1 MKSLLFGAMILFTV
15 VSCRKIPH
23 ATVYSTYEFFVGTYT
38 QNNNQGV
45 NVITYNPNNQQFK
58 VKELITN
65 LQNPSF
71 VQYHSLTKNLFVS
84 EEIGGKNGGKLNSFA
99 FDAVNQKYQKVSTV
113 NTQGDHPC
121 VMALSPDKKWM
132 VAGNYSGGNVSVFKI
147 QENGMLSE
155 SLQTLQHFG
164 SSIHKERQ
172 EKPHIH
178 DLVFHP
184 TTQQLFVSD
193 LGTDRI
199 YIYDF
204 DAESA
209 TPLSPSQPSFIS
221 VKKGSGP
228 RHLVFNITGEYL
240 YVVQELT
247 AEVSVYHLQ
256 ENQINF
262 VQTLSLSSSPENM
275 QQGSGAEIKMSPNQ
289 KYLYV
294 SNRGKVNEIVVFAI
308 DKSTHQLIKIQNISS
323 GGQTPRSFEIT
334 PDGKYL
340 LVANQDS
347 HQIQLFDIQ
356 SNGKLNPTAVSLNIN
371 QPTHVINQ

>member
-1 MKSLLFGAMILFTV
+1 MKLFLLGVMMMLTV
-15 VSCRKIPH
+15 ISCRKIPRE
-23 ATVYSTYEFFVGTYT
+23 TVYSSYQFLVGTYT
-38 QNNNQGV
+38 QNEQQGV
-45 NVITYNPNNQQFK
+45 NRIEYNPNTQQFQ
-58 VKELITN
+58 VKDLITG

-84 EEIGGKNGGKLNSFA
+84 EEIGGENGGKLNSFG
-99 FDAVNQKYQKVSTV
+99 FDAVNQKHQKINSV

-121 VMALSPDKKWM
+121 VIALSPDKKWL

-147 QENGMLSE
+147 KENGMLSE

-184 TTQQLFVSD
+184 TTQQLFVTD

-204 DAESA
+204 DTESA

-228 RHLVFNITGEYL
+228 RHLVFNATAEYL

-247 AEVSVYHLQ
+247 AEVSVYYLQ
-256 ENQINF
+256 ENQIDF

-275 QQGSGAEIKMSPNQ
+275 QQGSGSEIKMSPNQ

-347 HQIQLFDIQ
+347 HQIQLFEIQ
-356 SNGKLNPTAVSLNIN
+356 SNGKLNPTSVSLSIN
-371 QPTHVINQ
+371 QPTHIINQ